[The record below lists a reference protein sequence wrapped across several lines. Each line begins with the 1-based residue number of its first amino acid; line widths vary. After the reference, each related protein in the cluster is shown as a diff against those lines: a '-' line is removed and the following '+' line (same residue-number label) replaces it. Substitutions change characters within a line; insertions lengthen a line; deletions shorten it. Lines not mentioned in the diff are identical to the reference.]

1 VYINR
6 PLHPGTVGQAI
17 QHLLDDQILIA
28 GRACISARDLSLT
41 ASVVQLCTHF
51 IDEATNSPALADGL
65 AHGITGQ
72 TTNNDDYE
80 NKCELELLW
89 MAADLAGKI
98 SSHKSSSKLNLK

>member
-1 VYINR
+1 MFEQNN
-6 PLHPGTVGQAI
+6 LHS
-17 QHLLDDQILIA
+17 LDTKMI
-28 GRACISARDLSLT
+28 RLSCWAQRWSVKLRIF
-41 ASVVQLCTHF
+41 ASVVQLCTHS